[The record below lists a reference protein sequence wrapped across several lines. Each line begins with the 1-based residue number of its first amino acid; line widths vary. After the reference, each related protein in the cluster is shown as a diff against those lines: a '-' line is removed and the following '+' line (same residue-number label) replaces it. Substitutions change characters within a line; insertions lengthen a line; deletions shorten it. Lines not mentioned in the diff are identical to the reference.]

1 MDPVPRTRLVVLLV
15 AAVVCV
21 AAPATML
28 AHIHSPL
35 RVASALLLFCVAP
48 GAAALPLLAPRPMS
62 IELPLVLA
70 TSLASCAVVAQIML
84 WLHAWS
90 PAAATCALAA
100 VSLVSVVAQLRPHR
114 AAR

>member
-28 AHIHSPL
+28 AHVHSPL

-62 IELPLVLA
+62 VELPLVLA
-70 TSLASCAVVAQIML
+70 TSLASSAVAAQIML
-84 WLHAWS
+84 WLGTWS

-100 VSLVSVVAQLRPHR
+100 VSLASVVAQLRPHR
-114 AAR
+114 AVR